1 MMEIGIKIKEL
12 RIQKGFTQEELADKT
27 GLSARTIQ
35 RIENGE
41 VDPRIYTL
49 SSIAEALDIAYE
61 ELIKE
66 EVKAEINK
74 NEQTKWL
81 ALFHLSGIFT
91 LLLPPIAF
99 FIWKRDSVKNINQ
112 HAVDILNFQISMW
125 IYMFGAAFLV
135 FIVIGVPILIFLS
148 LYSTAIIIINTLR
161 VLNKESYR
169 YPLSLKI
176 LKKLD

>member
-1 MMEIGIKIKEL
+1 MEIGNKIKEL
-12 RIQKGFTQEELADKT
+12 RIQKGLTQEELAEKT
-27 GLSARTIQ
+27 GLSTRTIQ

-74 NEQTKWL
+74 NEQVKWL

-99 FIWKRDSVKNINQ
+99 FIWKRDAVKDLNK
-112 HAVDILNFQISMW
+112 HAVDILNFQISIW
-125 IYMFGAAFLV
+125 IYMFAAAILV
-135 FIVIGVPILIFLS
+135 LIVIGLPILIFLS
-148 LYSTAIIIINTLR
+148 LYSTVIVIINTLK
-161 VLNKESYR
+161 VLNKEPYR
-169 YPLSLKI
+169 YPFSLKI